1 MTSQTVIFI
10 TFLLYLVMIFVI
22 GLVAWRNTHS
32 LSDFILGGRRL
43 GAWATAIS
51 AGASD
56 MSGWLLLGLPG
67 YAFLAGFEAI
77 WIAIGLF
84 IGTCLNWYLVAP
96 RLRINTELLNNA
108 LTLPEYLENRFKD
121 NSHLLRII
129 SAVFILLFYM
139 FYTSSGLVAGGKLFE
154 SVFGLS
160 YTWAVITGAIAI
172 LAYTSL
178 GGFLAVSWTDLI
190 QGLLMA
196 FALSYV
202 AIISVYN
209 LHGIDVLFSSM
220 SKQNPELINAFTL
233 ASGEALGFIGIVSLL
248 AWGLGYF
255 GQPHI
260 LIRFMAIKTP
270 GKIPSARRIALSWT
284 LISLMSALFIGF
296 AGSVLLGNQLQS
308 GDSEKVFIELL
319 NLLLHPVPAGIC
331 LAAIL
336 AAIMSTADSQLLV
349 ASSALTEDIY
359 KIISVK
365 VMDKQLVLIGRLA
378 VIIITIFATIL
389 ALKPDNNVLELVAY
403 AWAGFGA
410 TFGPVVLLSLFWN
423 SMHKSSA
430 VIGMMSG
437 GITVIVWKNIESS
450 YRLFELYELV
460 PGFIIALLCIVL
472 NQTFQQAKLRR
483 GV

>member
-1 MTSQTVIFI
+1 MV
-10 TFLLYLVMIFVI
+10 FVV
-22 GLVAWRNTHS
+22 GWYAWRNTHNF
-32 LSDFILGGRRL
+32 SDYILGGRKL
-43 GAWATAIS
+43 GRWSTAIS

-67 YAFLAGFEAI
+67 YAYLAGFEAI

-96 RLRINTELLNNA
+96 RLRVNTELLNNA

-129 SAVFILLFYM
+129 SAMFILLFYM

-160 YTWAVITGAIAI
+160 YTWAVLTGAIII
-172 LAYTSL
+172 LTYTSL
-178 GGFLAVSWTDLI
+178 GGFFAVSWTDLI

-202 AIISVYN
+202 AIISVYD

-220 SKQNPELINAFTL
+220 SMQNPELINAFTL
-233 ASGEALGFIGIVSLL
+233 ASGEALGLIGVVSLL
-248 AWGLGYF
+248 GWGLGYF
-255 GQPHI
+255 GQPHV
-260 LIRFMAIKTP
+260 LMRFMAISTP
-270 GKIPSARRIALSWT
+270 EKIPSARRIALSWT
-284 LISLMSALFIGF
+284 LISLISALFIGF
-296 AGSVLLGNQLQS
+296 AGSALLGNQLQN
-308 GDSEKVFIELL
+308 GDSEKVFIEML

-359 KIISVK
+359 KTINIK
-365 VMDKQLVLIGRLA
+365 ATDIQLVLIGRLA
-378 VIIITIFATIL
+378 VIFITICATVL
-389 ALKPDNNVLELVAY
+389 ALKPDDNVLELVAY

-410 TFGPVVLLSLFWN
+410 TFGPVILLSLFWK
-423 SMHKSSA
+423 SMLTSSA
-430 VIGMMSG
+430 IVGMMSG
-437 GITVIVWKNIESS
+437 GLTVIVWKNIESS

-460 PGFIIALLCIVL
+460 PGFIIAMGCIVL
-472 NQTFQQAKLRR
+472 NQTFQQAKLQRE
-483 GV
+483 